1 MEQWVE
7 IDLSNSRR
15 VGSGSRDQWET
26 IQEQNRA
33 IATYPHTSIA
43 TVPRSQSRPP
53 LSSSSP
59 RRSKEEL
66 DFILNNNTAKK
77 YGNDDESDDDESDC
91 GREPSEASTAVTGN
105 ISRFSNQKESNKGR
119 VVTPE
124 TSPQSRYGGKGRGRG
139 RDRHRDGRRR
149 DDDSDDHEDDSF
161 YDNDDDG
168 SSYRDKNDNRRRSRS
183 RKHGDDR
190 IARREKSRSKSR
202 SKSKLRSSQPRLFM
216 CGAMDVTEEM
226 RGSMKDANESIRQI
240 ISSVRKFGPEEKD
253 AVRETVKDAKEALR
267 RTLRSAVSCRGK

>member
-1 MEQWVE
+1 MK
-7 IDLSNSRR
+7 LPSFSARR
-15 VGSGSRDQWET
+15 VGSGSRDQWQT

-33 IATYPHTSIA
+33 ITTDPHTPIA

-66 DFILNNNTAKK
+66 DYILNSNTAKK
-77 YGNDDESDDDESDC
+77 YENDDDSDDDESDF

-105 ISRFSNQKESNKGR
+105 ISRFSNQKESTKGKII
-119 VVTPE
+119 TPE
-124 TSPQSRYGGKGRGRG
+124 NSPQSRYGGKGRGCGRG
-139 RDRHRDGRRR
+139 RDRRRDGRRR

-161 YDNDDDG
+161 YDDDDDD
-168 SSYRDKNDNRRRSRS
+168 SRYRDKNDNRRRNRS
-183 RKHGDDR
+183 RKHLDDH

-253 AVRETVKDAKEALR
+253 AVRETVRDAREALR
-267 RTLRSAVSCRGK
+267 RTLRSAVACRGK